1 MAAMKGTFQFSCGLF
16 AGLFFCVGLAYAGPW
31 NSTNGLILRG
41 TVVPMTGEQDV
52 IENGQIL
59 IQNEQIVAII
69 GEGESWPVTV
79 NPAGAVVVDT
89 DGYIFPGMINLHNHT
104 AYNTLPLWVA
114 PKLYQNRYQWTGA
127 KSYSTYVNYPKKL
140 LTDSNYYNL
149 VIEVAKYAE
158 VKGMVGGET
167 GIQGTPNR
175 KGVNDMLIRNVET
188 KNFDQDKVFQR
199 GLSIED
205 YRWQQTVPAFLVKAD
220 ADLVDAWIVHLAE
233 GIDAD
238 PSLAEFTV
246 LTDLDM
252 LHDWTVVIHG
262 TALTATEFGAMGTA
276 NAELIW
282 SPLSNLLLYGQ
293 TTRVDQAMSA
303 GVTVSLATDW
313 SPSGG
318 KNLLDELKIAYEVN
332 KWYAQTVPGYLP
344 FDEYTLAK
352 MVTVNP
358 ANTLGWDG
366 WVGTLEV
373 GKYADIMVIAK
384 PEVPMASPYEALIHS
399 TVRDVVLVTVSGEPL
414 YGDVSP
420 MQSTK
425 GTDMEVLCS
434 TAGFVKAI
442 DVTREGKKKGEQT
455 WATITDTLEQAM
467 QFDHEHMRAAFKVSV
482 AEAWTIEEFDAWFAT
497 KFKNGVVAMDVD
509 PLYSTDDPVFFQ
521 RIAASTNAA
530 LPFDVQAIYYGFLGD
545 GPTASAGL
553 GLDES
558 ELLAFVNAT
567 TLDEL
572 TDDVGLSSGEAAAIV
587 GVLNTAGPFAT
598 KAALLA
604 VTSNCGLVVIE
615 AYIAKLKEPPP
626 PPGPVDPPPVVGAEG
641 QLLAMLN
648 HESTSFKV
656 LDDDVKL
663 TKTAAQGLITY
674 RDGPDGTFGTGDDNL
689 FNSEAEVDAV
699 SYIGPSALEKLY
711 SYAATWEPPS
721 GGIPADELKLVAFLN
736 DAKTTFQ
743 VLDDD
748 VGLNK
753 NAALHL
759 IAHRDGPDSVF
770 GTVDDDPYDSLD
782 EVDAVSYVGPTALAT
797 VMAWA
802 QAWIQPNSDDELL
815 LFVNDPKAT
824 FEVFDIDVGLTSLAA
839 GKLIAHRD
847 GADGEPG
854 TDDDDLFSTIDEL
867 DAVPYV
873 GPSALLKLKAY
884 GVLWGNLS
892 QELARVCQFLNHE
905 STDSDLL
912 INTVGIS
919 KKAANNVM
927 SYRNGLDALLGTVDD
942 NPFDS
947 VNEVDGVPYV
957 GSVTLGMLITYAEQW
972 VAPPPEAP

>member
-1 MAAMKGTFQFSCGLF
+1 MPAMRRTFQLVCGVF
-16 AGLFFCVGLAYAGPW
+16 AGLFFCVGIAVAGSW
-31 NSTNGLILRG
+31 NSANGLILRG

-79 NPAGAVVVDT
+79 NPTGAVVVDT

-104 AYNTLPLWVA
+104 AYNTLPLWEA

-205 YRWQQTVPAFLVKAD
+205 YRWQKTVPAFLTKAD
-220 ADLVDAWIVHLAE
+220 AGLVDAWIVHLAE

-238 PSLAEFTV
+238 PSLAEFTL

-252 LHDWTVVIHG
+252 LHEWTVVIHG
-262 TALTATEFGAMGTA
+262 TALTTTEFGAMGTA
-276 NAELIW
+276 NAELVW
-282 SPLSNLLLYGQ
+282 SPLSNLLLYGK

-318 KNLLDELKIAYEVN
+318 KNLLDEIKIAYEVN

-344 FDEYTLAK
+344 FDEYTLAQ

-358 ANTLGWDG
+358 ANALEWNA

-384 PEVPMASPYEALIHS
+384 PEGSTSPYQALIDA

-414 YGDVSP
+414 YGDVDV

-455 WATITDTLEQAM
+455 WATITDTLDQAM
-467 QFDHEHMRAAFKVSV
+467 QFDHEHMRTAFKVSV

-497 KFKNGVVAMDVD
+497 KFKNGVVPMDVD

-530 LPFDVQAIYYGFLGD
+530 LPFDLQAIYYGFLGD

-567 TLDEL
+567 TQEEL
-572 TDDVGLSSGEAAAIV
+572 TGDVGLSPEEAAAIM
-587 GVLNTAGPFAT
+587 GVLNTTGLFAT

-604 VTSNCGLVVIE
+604 VTGNCGLVVIE

-626 PPGPVDPPPVVGAEG
+626 PPDPVDPPPVVGPEG
-641 QLLAMLN
+641 LLLAMLN
-648 HESTSFKV
+648 HESTTFKV

-663 TKTAAQGLITY
+663 TKTAAQTLITY
-674 RDGPDGTFGTGDDNL
+674 RDGPDATFGTEDDNL

-699 SYIGPSALEKLY
+699 SYVGPSALGKLY

-721 GGIPADELKLVAFLN
+721 GGVPADELKLVAFLN

-743 VLDDD
+743 LLDVD

-782 EVDAVSYVGPTALAT
+782 EVDAVSYVGPTALT
-797 VMAWA
+797 VLMAWA
-802 QAWIQPNSDDELL
+802 QAWIQPNSNDELL
-815 LFVNDPKAT
+815 VFVNDPKAT
-824 FEVFDIDVGLTSLAA
+824 FVVFDIDVGLTSLAA
-839 GKLIAHRD
+839 GKIVAHRD
-847 GADGEPG
+847 GPDAEPG
-854 TDDDDLFSTIDEL
+854 TGDDDLFQTIDEL

-873 GPSALLKLKAY
+873 GPSALGKLKEYAA
-884 GVLWGNLS
+884 VWATVS
-892 QELARVCQFLNHE
+892 KELALVCQFLNHE
-905 STDSDLL
+905 TTDYDVLVT
-912 INTVGIS
+912 TVGVS
-919 KKAANNVM
+919 KKASNNIL
-927 SYRNGLDALLGTVDD
+927 SHRNGPDGQLGTVDD
-942 NPFDS
+942 NPFDAVS
-947 VNEVDGVPYV
+947 EVDDVPHV
-957 GSVTLGMLITYAEQW
+957 GSVTLGKLEAFAEQW
-972 VAPPPEAP
+972 VAP